1 MLQHVRIAN
10 RDSRLSPGFLRIGIQ
25 KTVVTVRQ
33 KTIVL
38 NLQVLMINVRLSLF
52 LQALAGTL

>member
-1 MLQHVRIAN
+1 MLQHVRIVN

-25 KTVVTVRQ
+25 ITVVTVRP